1 MDTRK
6 RLGNWSLYAAAAGAT
21 IAMAANADADII
33 HNSDPTLDLTVTG
46 VPNSPNSKSFS
57 IDGQTLSAFVDRLST
72 LGFRVNVA
80 GIWNPSGDVKI
91 ASVNTGGLF
100 FDKKYNLGQS
110 ILFTGIYGGGTMQ
123 KSSNNGVLGQWGPG
137 VVTGFLGIELPGTHY
152 GWIQVRLSND
162 GDLPNKLEVL
172 DWAYNSVAGQAIR
185 AGDYTPAQ
193 LPTDTPEPGTMG
205 LAVLALG
212 AAGLTAWR
220 KRRDAVKTAE
230 AAA

>member
-1 MDTRK
+1 M
-6 RLGNWSLYAAAAGAT
+6 
-21 IAMAANADADII
+21 AMATNADADII
-33 HNSDPTLDLTVTG
+33 HNSNPALDVTVTG
-46 VPNSPNSKSFS
+46 SNNNSEAASFS
-57 IDGQTLSAFVDRLST
+57 IDGQSLSAFVDRLST

-80 GIWNPSGDVKI
+80 GIWDPTSDVKI
-91 ASVNTGGLF
+91 ASVSTGGFF

-110 ILFTGIYGGGTMQ
+110 IHFTGNYGGGTMQ

-152 GWIQVRLSND
+152 GWVQVRLTND
-162 GDLPNKLEVL
+162 GDLPNKLEIL
-172 DWAYNSVAGQAIR
+172 DWAYNSVAGEAIR

-193 LPTDTPEPGTMG
+193 LPTDTPEPGTLG

-212 AAGLTAWR
+212 AAGVTAWR

-230 AAA
+230 AAAQ